1 MRVLVIPTWY
11 PSGEDKLMGNYHKEF
26 THALNK
32 YGIEANMLYIEK
44 ERLSKPFDYL
54 KMSKKEIIK
63 EDNYDVYIY
72 RILNLEPINF
82 KLSLNKYIKTLERS
96 FKDYLKTN
104 PKPDILH
111 AMCTV
116 PVGYATCLLGK
127 KYNIPVVITEH
138 GGALERFFERDD
150 LKRYGT
156 YALENSTYSVVSSY
170 MKDIVQK
177 YKSECY
183 ILPNQVDTSIYKN
196 DIKRSIDGDY
206 HIVMVCAIRQAK
218 RLDMA
223 FKALKKLVDKKKD
236 VHLDIIGEGFYENI
250 YKESA
255 LTEGVDA
262 YVTFLGRK
270 DKSEIS
276 EILKNEHVLLISSE
290 LESFA
295 IPGIEA
301 LASGLPVVATS
312 CGGPSDFIN
321 SKTGILCK
329 VNDPDDI
336 ANSLIK
342 VYENYD
348 KYKKE
353 DLVNRAEE
361 YSEESVVNIAK
372 KIYDKALNK

>member
-32 YGIEANMLYIEK
+32 YGIDANMLYIEK
-44 ERLSKPFDYL
+44 ERLSKPLDYL
-54 KMSKKEIIK
+54 KMRKKEVVK
-63 EDNYDVYIY
+63 EDNYEVYIY

-82 KLSLNKYIKTLERS
+82 KLSLNKYVRALEHS
-96 FKDYLKTN
+96 FKDYLKNN

-116 PVGYATCLLGK
+116 PVGYATVLLGK

-138 GGALERFFERDD
+138 GGLLERFFLRDD
-150 LKRYGT
+150 LKKYGM

-170 MKDIVQK
+170 MKDVVQK
-177 YKSECY
+177 YKSECF

-196 DIKRSIDGDY
+196 NIKRSIGETY
-206 HIVMVCAIRQAK
+206 NIVMVCAIRQGK
-218 RLDMA
+218 RLDIA
-223 FKALKKLVDKKKD
+223 FKALKKLIDKGMN

-250 YKESA
+250 YKEA
-255 LTEGVDA
+255 CIKEGVDA

-270 DKSEIS
+270 EKSDIS
-276 EILKNEHVLLISSE
+276 KIMECEHVLLISSE
-290 LESFA
+290 IESFA

-312 CGGPSDFIN
+312 CGGPSDFIDN
-321 SKTGILCK
+321 KTGILCK

-336 ANSLIK
+336 ARALEEIYN
-342 VYENYD
+342 NYN
-348 KYKKE
+348 KYNKE
-353 DLVNRAEE
+353 DLVNKAEE
-361 YSEESVVNIAK
+361 FSEKSVVDIARK
-372 KIYDKALNK
+372 VYDKALKK